1 MDGKTTASF
10 GQQHFG
16 GAALG
21 HKARTKRLVM
31 TADQLAV
38 HPGGTLPTKLGE
50 PADLKGLYRLVE
62 HPKVTHASVLAP
74 HVTRTW
80 QLMRECQGVVLILHD
95 DTVLDY
101 SGLESLAD
109 DLGQVGD
116 GHGRGYY
123 CHNSLAV
130 VAETRQVL
138 GLATQALHRRRKVPP
153 GEKREQRR
161 QRPDRESLLW
171 KRGSQIIPAAPAG
184 RLWVDVAD
192 RGADITEFLDY
203 EEEAGKKY
211 LVRSQHNR
219 LIELDNPEKPGEMLR
234 VKLHDWARSLP
245 ATAESTLQVQA
256 KPGQS
261 ARTVRLGI
269 AWTLVTLLPPRQPRG
284 EERGVPL
291 QVWVARAAEI
301 DPPASVEPLE
311 WILLTNV
318 PVHCAADAWQRVA
331 WYRLRWIIEEYHK
344 GQKTGCDIEEL
355 QFRHRDRLEPVIA
368 LLSVVALTL
377 LELRDLSRRREA
389 QDQPAVKVLPW
400 AWVRLLSLWR
410 HQEELPAW
418 TVHDFYYALAR
429 MGGHQNRRH
438 DHPPG
443 WLVLWRGWTK
453 LQAMLEGAAAVE
465 LETSG

>member
-1 MDGKTTASF
+1 MDSKTSESF

-21 HKARTKRLVM
+21 HKARNKRLVE
-31 TADQLAV
+31 TADRLVQ
-38 HPGGTLPTKLGE
+38 HPGGTLPDKLAD

-62 HPKVTHASVLAP
+62 HSTVTHASVLAP
-74 HVTRTW
+74 HLARTL
-80 QLMRECQGVVLILHD
+80 QLMRECQSVVAIVHD

-101 SGLESLAD
+101 SGLESLGD

-130 VAETRQVL
+130 VVETRQVL
-138 GLATQALHRRRKVPP
+138 GLAAQLLHRRRKVPP

-171 KRGSQIIPAAPAG
+171 KRGSQSIPVAPEG

-203 EEEAGKKY
+203 EEQAGKKY

-219 LIELDNPEKPGEMLR
+219 HIELENPEKPGETLR

-245 ATAESTLQVQA
+245 TTDERTLEVQT
-256 KPGQS
+256 KPGQP
-261 ARTVRLGI
+261 ARTARLAI
-269 AWTLVTLLPPRQPRG
+269 AWTKVTLLPPRQPRG

-291 QVWVARAAEI
+291 QVWVVRVAEI
-301 DPPASVEPLE
+301 DPPAGVEPLE

-318 PVHCAADAWQRVA
+318 PVLCAADAWERVN
-331 WYRLRWIIEEYHK
+331 WYRVRWVVEEYHK
-344 GQKTGCDIEEL
+344 GQKTGCGIEAL

-377 LELRDLSRRREA
+377 LELRDLSRRPEA
-389 QDQPAVKVLPW
+389 QHQRAAEVLPW
-400 AWVRLLSLWR
+400 VWVRLLSLWR
-410 HQEELPAW
+410 HQEERPDW
-418 TVHDFYYALAR
+418 TVHDFYFALAR
-429 MGGHQNRRH
+429 LGGHQNRRH

-453 LQAMLEGAAAVE
+453 LQAMLEGAAAAD
-465 LETSG
+465 TG

>member
-1 MDGKTTASF
+1 MDGKTPESF

-21 HKARTKRLVM
+21 HKARTKRLVE
-31 TADQLAV
+31 TADQ
-38 HPGGTLPTKLGE
+38 PRCTLVARCRPNLPDRRISKGCIAWSNILRSRM
-50 PADLKGLYRLVE
+50 PACWTRIG
-62 HPKVTHASVLAP
+62 
-74 HVTRTW
+74 TRTLR
-80 QLMRECQGVVLILHD
+80 LMRECQGVVLILHD

-101 SGLESLAD
+101 SGLETLAD
-109 DLGQVGD
+109 DLGQIGD

-138 GLATQALHRRRKVPP
+138 GLAAQSLHRRRKVPP
-153 GEKREQRR
+153 GEKRKQRR

-171 KRGSQIIPAAPAG
+171 KRGSQSIPAAALG
-184 RLWVDVAD
+184 QLWVDVAD

-219 LIELDNPEKPGEMLR
+219 LIELENPDKPGETRR
-234 VKLHDWARSLP
+234 VKLHDWARSLS
-245 ATAESTLQVQA
+245 ATAESILDVQA

-261 ARTVRLGI
+261 ARTVRLGV

-291 QVWVARAAEI
+291 QVWVVRAAEI
-301 DPPASVEPLE
+301 DPPAGVEPLE

-331 WYRLRWIIEEYHK
+331 WYRLRWIVEEYHK

-377 LELRDLSRRREA
+377 LELRDLSRRPEA
-389 QDQPAVKVLPW
+389 QSCRNRGTALGVGAAVVAVCHK
-400 AWVRLLSLWR
+400 
-410 HQEELPAW
+410 EERPAW

-429 MGGHQNRRH
+429 LGGHQNRKH

-453 LQAMLEGAAAVE
+453 LQAMLEGAAVAGD
-465 LETSG
+465 ETSG

>member
-1 MDGKTTASF
+1 MDGKMTESF

-21 HKARTKRLVM
+21 HKARVKRLVE
-31 TADQLAV
+31 TADRLV
-38 HPGGTLPTKLGE
+38 LHPGGTLPDKLAE

-62 HPKVTHASVLAP
+62 HPTVTHGSVLAP
-74 HVTRTW
+74 HVARTL
-80 QLMRECQGVVLILHD
+80 QRMRDCQSAVLILHD

-101 SGLESLAD
+101 SGLETLAD
-109 DLGQVGD
+109 DLGQIGN

-130 VAETRQVL
+130 VAPTRQVL
-138 GLATQALHRRRKVPP
+138 GLAAQSLHRRRKVPSD
-153 GEKREQRR
+153 EKREQRR

-171 KRGSQIIPAAPAG
+171 KRGSQSIPVAPAG
-184 RLWVDVAD
+184 QLWVDVAD

-203 EEEAGKKY
+203 AERVGKKY

-219 LIELDNPEKPGEMLR
+219 RLALEDPGNPGETRR

-245 ATAESTLQVQA
+245 ATDRRTLEVQA
-256 KPGQS
+256 KPGS
-261 ARTVRLGI
+261 PARTARLGM
-269 AWTLVTLLPPRQPRG
+269 AWAPVTLLPPRQPRG

-291 QVWVARAAEI
+291 PGWVVRVAES
-301 DPPASVEPLE
+301 DPPAGVEPLE

-318 PVHCAADAWQRVA
+318 PVRCAADAWQRVD
-331 WYRLRWIIEEYHK
+331 WYRVRWVVEEYHK
-344 GQKTGCDIEEL
+344 GQKTGCAIEAL

-368 LLSVVALTL
+368 LLSVVALAL
-377 LELRDLSRRREA
+377 LELRDLSRRPEA
-389 QDQPAVKVLPW
+389 QSQRAAEVLPW
-400 AWVRLLSLWR
+400 AWVRLLSRWR
-410 HQEELPAW
+410 HQEEQPDW

-429 MGGHQNRRH
+429 LGGHQNRRH

-453 LQAMLEGAAAVE
+453 LQAMLEGAAAAD
-465 LETSG
+465 TG